1 MRCPPKG
8 IAVLAADAP
17 RAAVGGRRSAVGG
30 AAPPGAPGGSPGT
43 APRRRGAASG
53 IAGRTTLLVAGA
65 KAGSKVAKAQE
76 AGIEIV
82 GAEAFAERI
91 GAFLTS

>member
-1 MRCPPKG
+1 M
-8 IAVLAADAP
+8 
-17 RAAVGGRRSAVGG
+17 
-30 AAPPGAPGGSPGT
+30 
-43 APRRRGAASG
+43 
-53 IAGRTTLLVAGA
+53 AGA